1 MAKFRT
7 HFCMVSDQAAP
18 NLLPL
23 LDDGMKPEKVVLL
36 VTDKMQQQANH
47 LEQVIKPRGVKVVQQ
62 KLDVVDDFSGMQNQL
77 MAMIE
82 NESATDIALNA
93 TGGTKWMAIAAQEVF
108 RMNGSAVFYVK
119 VEDDKVLFLDGD
131 LPSHNL
137 SQRIDLK
144 SYVQAY
150 GYDFRE
156 TNKAAGMPQNLRM
169 LCESMVTKV
178 EEWQGAIGN
187 LNFLASMAED
197 KKTLLIPL
205 NTIKYP
211 DPQLNVLLNECEL
224 AGLLKG
230 NSTQQIHFADEASRA
245 WANGGWLEYY
255 VNGRLNE
262 LKGEG
267 VIQDSPRLNLHI
279 QRIGASSHNEVDVCF
294 MARNRLH
301 LVECKTKRMS
311 GKGTAEMAAETM
323 YKLDSISDL
332 GGLATKS
339 MLVSYRKLRPE
350 DERRAKDL
358 RIKVV
363 QGGQIQQ
370 LKSVLRN
377 WISQ

>member
-230 NSTQQIHFADEASRA
+230 NSTQQVHFADEASLA